1 VAYPRKPFADM
12 SVDEIQVW
20 LKQTREYLQ
29 QKMQREQAYL
39 DRRGA
44 QGIRT
49 PTDEVYQRDLE
60 LEADLLRFL
69 DELEQ
74 NVSSGL

>member
-1 VAYPRKPFADM
+1 MAYPRKPFADM

-39 DRRGA
+39 DRRRA
-44 QGIRT
+44 QGIHT
-49 PTDEVYQRDLE
+49 PTDEVYERDLL
-60 LEADLLRFL
+60 LEIDLLRFL

-74 NVSSGL
+74 NVSSDL